1 MDEGFAD
8 PLTFELGRARVIVH
22 GASGRLA
29 AGISGATHPVADRD
43 AGSGSATP
51 ILRVDC
57 LEAIQ
62 PPDEAER
69 QGDTGNGLVTAT
81 LPDWTW
87 WRTTGAWSAISA
99 GAGPVRLMLDRRAP
113 AWASLPLVRSIAR
126 RALPGAGAVAVHA
139 SLVEVDGQ
147 GVVIAGWSESGKTE
161 AALGLAARLGG
172 RFISDKWVV
181 LDGEGSWPHPGVAG
195 LRDWVVPYL
204 GAQLARRSPVERMRL
219 GSGRIVGPLRRAV
232 RWGRRAHP
240 LTNALAEPFDRLLP
254 LVPVIRREPERL
266 LLGPAARGPE
276 GPLPLAAIVVLA
288 VRGTITTARNAEPG
302 EIIRRIARSTA
313 YEESL
318 ILDLSA
324 RSAYGGSAAW
334 FADELGT
341 SIRVLERVVGTTA
354 AHLIETPFPADPRA
368 VAAVIAALR

>member
-1 MDEGFAD
+1 
-8 PLTFELGRARVIVH
+8 
-22 GASGRLA
+22 
-29 AGISGATHPVADRD
+29 
-43 AGSGSATP
+43 
-51 ILRVDC
+51 
-57 LEAIQ
+57 
-62 PPDEAER
+62 
-69 QGDTGNGLVTAT
+69 
-81 LPDWTW
+81 
-87 WRTTGAWSAISA
+87 
-99 GAGPVRLMLDRRAP
+99 MLDRRAP

-195 LRDWVVPYL
+195 LRDWVAR
-204 GAQLARRSPVERMRL
+204 GADAARLRADRRTAPAGRPV
-219 GSGRIVGPLRRAV
+219 GSACPPAHQRPRRAV
-232 RWGRRAHP
+232 R
-240 LTNALAEPFDRLLP
+240 
-254 LVPVIRREPERL
+254 
-266 LLGPAARGPE
+266 PAAP
-276 GPLPLAAIVVLA
+276 
-288 VRGTITTARNAEPG
+288 ARARDPTRARTPASRPG
-302 EIIRRIARSTA
+302 GSRSG
-313 YEESL
+313 
-318 ILDLSA
+318 
-324 RSAYGGSAAW
+324 RSAAPGSHRRPRGSRDDHDRSQRRTGRDHPAHRPQHGVGGSAAW